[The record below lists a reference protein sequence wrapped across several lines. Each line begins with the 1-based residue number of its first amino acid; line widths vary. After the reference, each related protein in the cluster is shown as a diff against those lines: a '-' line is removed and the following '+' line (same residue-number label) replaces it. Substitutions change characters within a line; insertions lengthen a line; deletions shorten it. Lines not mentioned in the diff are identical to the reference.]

1 MRFTIAVLGIILLA
15 SPIWISAADQQ
26 LFVIERTTNGNVVHY
41 DARLNTDGDLDAREP
56 VVVYWTMGSATGKRQ
71 PLSFLE
77 RTRAYGFQIRTKSPG
92 RYMLTV
98 VSHKRVEIEV
108 YKEGDQV
115 RAETTIDGRRAYLM
129 KIFANI
135 QSTLFLPK
143 VRYVE
148 LFGTDV
154 LTGVNRYQKILPD

>member
-41 DARLNTDGDLDAREP
+41 DERLNTDGDRDAGEP

-92 RYMLTV
+92 RYMP
-98 VSHKRVEIEV
+98 VSYTHL
-108 YKEGDQV
+108 
-115 RAETTIDGRRAYLM
+115 RAHE
-129 KIFANI
+129 
-135 QSTLFLPK
+135 
-143 VRYVE
+143 
-148 LFGTDV
+148 
-154 LTGVNRYQKILPD
+154 